1 MILKRKKLKMGINE
15 EFWNSWLKKNKN
27 IIIYNDDGSIDVDK
41 SVDIRGSNISK
52 IIPKFNKVYGYFDC
66 TYCRLESLENFPK
79 IITYSFYFDIVS
91 LKSLKGLNIDGI
103 QGFIYDNYYNNI
115 DKTIFK
121 AFQNNDVKWLLLNNK
136 NHKLN
141 GYHIISSYL
150 KGELFNK

>member
-1 MILKRKKLKMGINE
+1 MDYNE
-15 EFWNSWLKKNKN
+15 KFWNDWLDKNKS
-27 IIIYNDDGSIDVDK
+27 IITYNNDGSIDVNG
-41 SVDIRGSNISK
+41 DISINFNNLTK

-136 NHKLN
+136 NHKLY

-150 KGELFNK
+150 KGELFNE